1 MNHRYFFL
9 LCAVFTTVTLAA
21 QTRTK
26 AKVGVNTQNPTENLH
41 VNGTLRVQKLP
52 TDKEVGAIGTKADGS
67 ASANF
72 DQTFNAKYVVTA
84 DKNGVLGRAAGADP
98 SFFYMPALFVP
109 TKSEQLP
116 GSQATLVGDVFS
128 INLFENYAHQFGI
141 SNKTGMPAI
150 VKSNTSANLVLNSP
164 TQSDF
169 DYFVTY

>member
-9 LCAVFTTVTLAA
+9 LCAVFTTATLAA

-52 TDKEVGAIGTKADGS
+52 TDNEAGAIGTKADGS

-109 TKSEQLP
+109 TKSEQLA
-116 GSQATLVGDVFS
+116 GSQATRF
-128 INLFENYAHQFGI
+128 FYQF
-141 SNKTGMPAI
+141 
-150 VKSNTSANLVLNSP
+150 V
-164 TQSDF
+164 
-169 DYFVTY
+169 

>member
-9 LCAVFTTVTLAA
+9 LCAVFTTATLAA

-52 TDKEVGAIGTKADGS
+52 TDNEAGAIGTKADGS

-98 SFFYMPALFVP
+98 SFFYKL
-109 TKSEQLP
+109 TCHTSL
-116 GSQATLVGDVFS
+116 FS
-128 INLFENYAHQFGI
+128 IFFTYKLCHYGIIIKFLCTSGYASHI
-141 SNKTGMPAI
+141 I
-150 VKSNTSANLVLNSP
+150 
-164 TQSDF
+164 
-169 DYFVTY
+169 